1 MCESNFWIFV
11 IALTKKGES
20 RRLSRPTAWG
30 RKISCFQFVY
40 FAVITAG
47 ISRLPVV
54 KFNRSDGKIEKG
66 VVVFFGLRGDIR
78 IGPVSTSAHLLSESS
93 VSFPSQRA
101 SAALC
106 LHTDTAGQS
115 AGSDNQD

>member
-20 RRLSRPTAWG
+20 RRLSRPTARG
-30 RKISCFQFVY
+30 RKISCFQFVF

-66 VVVFFGLRGDIR
+66 VVVFFWAPRRHLDWACVDLRS
-78 IGPVSTSAHLLSESS
+78 PA
-93 VSFPSQRA
+93 Q
-101 SAALC
+101 
-106 LHTDTAGQS
+106 
-115 AGSDNQD
+115 